1 MSCGSISVC
10 SQGLKRDTNT
20 QWGVCRQR
28 CVCVSLCLVAV
39 AGQKL
44 WCNPMTLMGVSVCCW
59 PKRIKYLSTHHAM
72 LCGWGLQ
79 RAMFWAPGRWKVK
92 PPPNMESHVQQH
104 TLGYSVLVC
113 VKYFFI
119 GGTLFLYLK
128 KIISCFCW
136 KSAEWS
142 LNSVLILVLCCSGV
156 SSASLQVPPNPPAFS
171 IPLFLPHTAVGDDA
185 SVLLWREQEV

>member
-1 MSCGSISVC
+1 MLLTQTDEVSFYPSCHALWVRAAACHVLGP
-10 SQGLKRDTNT
+10 
-20 QWGVCRQR
+20 RQ
-28 CVCVSLCLVAV
+28 
-39 AGQKL
+39 
-44 WCNPMTLMGVSVCCW
+44 
-59 PKRIKYLSTHHAM
+59 
-72 LCGWGLQ
+72 
-79 RAMFWAPGRWKVK
+79 VK
-92 PPPNMESHVQQH
+92 GETPPPNMESHVQQH